1 MLPIPLGVHLFALAE
16 LKGVAYDFSL
26 DGNIFAN
33 NHHVHKK
40 PITGVIAIGVNSL
53 IPINGNKNLKLTLTQ
68 YIQSKEFEE
77 QKTADKYV
85 SFTVGLDF

>member
-1 MLPIPLGVHLFALAE
+1 MKNNILF
-16 LKGVAYDFSL
+16 Y
-26 DGNIFAN
+26 
-33 NHHVHKK
+33 
-40 PITGVIAIGVNSL
+40 NSL
-53 IPINGNKNLKLTLTQ
+53 IFSLNLKLTLTQ

>member
-1 MLPIPLGVHLFALAE
+1 
-16 LKGVAYDFSL
+16 
-26 DGNIFAN
+26 
-33 NHHVHKK
+33 VHKK

-85 SFTVGLDF
+85 SFTAGLDF

>member
-33 NHHVHKK
+33 NHHVNKE
-40 PITGVIAIGVNSL
+40 PIVGLIAVGVNSL
-53 IPINGNKNLKLTLTQ
+53 IPISGNKNLKLTLTQ
-68 YIQSKEFEE
+68 YVQSKEFKE
-77 QKTADKYV
+77 QKNADKFV

>member
-1 MLPIPLGVHLFALAE
+1 MLPIPLGAHLYAVAE

-40 PITGVIAIGVNSL
+40 AVVGVVAIGVNSL
-53 IPINGNKNLKLTLTQ
+53 IPIPGNKNLKLTLTQ
-68 YIQSKEFEE
+68 YFQSKEFKE